1 MTTDEKGSYLIM
13 RAHAT
18 GPNHSFALVK
28 NGKGSIKVIDSARK
42 HIQYIKPMNEHMF
55 DYEQFLLV
63 SNMIRVYKLNRKIMP
78 FAANERDIVFILTG
92 VRPDVKP
99 KKV

>member
-55 DYEQFLLV
+55 DYEQFLRLC
-63 SNMIRVYKLNRKIMP
+63 NTIRVYKLNRKIMP
-78 FAANERDIVFILTG
+78 FAEN
-92 VRPDVKP
+92 
-99 KKV
+99 